1 MFKRL
6 IKIFAALFAAALC
19 LMSSSCGKGVE
30 ERVSEMTEDG
40 KKLVKLYALY
50 VDEDFKKDVA
60 DFNKANSEYSIDV
73 TVYAN
78 EYPDDPLTRLNND
91 IIAGKIPDVI
101 LLHPYMPID
110 SYISKGFLADLYGF
124 MDNDGNVNRTDYLE
138 GVLKAYETN
147 GGLYELAPC
156 FSINTLVGKSSL
168 IGGKEGWTVEEFI
181 RFADET
187 PGKYIVGDSYH
198 VSISKAEF
206 FSDITYL
213 CSENYIDRENGT
225 CSFDSED
232 FIGLMQFANRFPQEI
247 DIEQMEANSNNYW
260 TDYYEACRDGEMLLC
275 KYSLGNF
282 ESMRILE
289 KVNYVSPVTFKGYPG
304 VKGNGAVFDAYK
316 ELAIAENAANPEG
329 AWEFI
334 KYFLTD
340 DYQDRYAKNDSSH
353 FPVKVSAVE
362 KAAEEA
368 KEMPYYEND
377 DGIRIYERKT
387 YWNGLSEVNIGV
399 NTDADNKKIIDFINS
414 TRNISRRD
422 SGVNAIIGEEAAMYF
437 DGKKSAEEVA
447 KIIQNRVQNYLDE
460 SR

>member
-1 MFKRL
+1 MD
-6 IKIFAALFAAALC
+6 C
-19 LMSSSCGKGVE
+19 C
-30 ERVSEMTEDG
+30 
-40 KKLVKLYALY
+40 
-50 VDEDFKKDVA
+50 KKDVV
-60 DFNKANSEYSIDV
+60 DFNRGNPEYYIDV

-78 EYPDDPLTRLNND
+78 EYSEDPLTRLNND

-110 SYISKGFLADLYGF
+110 SYISKGFLANLYEF
-124 MDNDGNVNRTDYLE
+124 MDNDGTVNRTDYLE

-156 FSINTLVGKSSL
+156 FSVNTLVGKSSL
-168 IGGKEGWTVEEFI
+168 VGGKAGWTVDEFT
-181 RFADET
+181 RFADEN

-198 VSISKAEF
+198 VSISRTEF
-206 FSDITYL
+206 FSDITDL
-213 CSENYIDRENGT
+213 CSENYIDREKGT
-225 CSFDSED
+225 CSFDSAD
-232 FIGLMQFANRFPQEI
+232 FIGLMEFANRFPQEI

-260 TDYYEACRDGEMLLC
+260 TDYYEACRGGEMLLC

-289 KVNYVSPVTFKGYPG
+289 KVNYVSSVTFKGYPG
-304 VKGNGAVFDAYK
+304 AKGNGAVFGAYK

-334 KYFLTD
+334 KFFLTD
-340 DYQDRYAKNDSSH
+340 DYQERYAKNDSSH

-362 KAAEEA
+362 SAAEKA
-368 KEMPYYEND
+368 KETQYYENEN
-377 DGIRIYERKT
+377 GVRILEQKI

-399 NTDADNKKIIDFINS
+399 NTDTDNKKIIDFINS
-414 TRNISRRD
+414 TRNISRCD
-422 SGVNAIIGEEAAMYF
+422 SGVNAIIGEEAAAYF

-447 KIIQNRVQNYLDE
+447 EIIQNRVQNYLDE